1 MEKFSFQLF
10 SSRNYPPLEDVFSKL
25 KANGYAYAEGFGGVY
40 GDADEAAAKDL
51 KAKLDA
57 AGLAMPTGHFS
68 IEALE
73 NDPAKVIAFAKT
85 VGMEIIVCPYLMPDQ
100 RPTDAAGWKAFGA
113 RLQKAAAP
121 YKAAGFGFGWHNHDF
136 EFHALP
142 DGSIPM
148 DLIFEGGPDL
158 GWEADIAW
166 IVRGGADPFA
176 WIEKYKDRVLC
187 IHVKDIAP
195 AGENADEGGWADV
208 GHGTVSWAKL
218 MPFLR
223 ETTRARYYIA
233 EHDNPNDLDRM
244 ISRSIASFK
253 TY

>member
-25 KANGYAYAEGFGGVY
+25 KASGYAYAEGFGGVY
-40 GDADEAAAKDL
+40 GDADEAAGKAL
-51 KAKLDA
+51 KAQLDA

-73 NDPAKVIAFAKT
+73 ADPAKVIAFARA
-85 VGMEIIVCPYLMPDQ
+85 VGMEILVCPYLMPDQ
-100 RPTDAAGWKAFGA
+100 RPTHTAGWKAFGA

-136 EFHALP
+136 EFFTLP

-158 GWEADIAW
+158 GWEVDIAW
-166 IVRGGADPFA
+166 IIRGGADPFA
-176 WIEKYKDRVLC
+176 WIEKYKDRVLSV
-187 IHVKDIAP
+187 HVKDLAP

-208 GHGTVSWAKL
+208 GHGVVPWAKL

-223 ETTRARYYIA
+223 ETTKARYFIA